1 VDKVSFAAASADRRT
16 SRDIRFT
23 VALEPITDPKFMS
36 RLFSFAFVL
45 VFICALSAAASAQQ
59 APAFKISGIKA
70 MLYYEQTGTFSKDIL
85 ADPNISLWN
94 TIIGEG
100 SSGGASSAT
109 LVLVEVTGKAGAYET
124 TRKVEMTAT
133 FAGTGR
139 NGHPPVKRT
148 SEIGILGDNGK
159 FYVPLWLYDTGC
171 VHVTIAARIVGQRQT
186 SSMQKTIKFEC
197 GE

>member
-1 VDKVSFAAASADRRT
+1 MRSIFSLIAAA
-16 SRDIRFT
+16 
-23 VALEPITDPKFMS
+23 
-36 RLFSFAFVL
+36 AFVCL
-45 VFICALSAAASAQQ
+45 FSAAASAQT
-59 APAFKISGIKA
+59 PAFKISGIKA
-70 MLYYEQTGTFSKDIL
+70 MLFYEQTGTFSKDIL

-109 LVLVEVTGKAGAYET
+109 LVLVEVTGKGGAYET
-124 TRKVEMTAT
+124 TRKVEMTAA

-139 NGHPPVKRT
+139 RAHPPVKRT
-148 SEIGILGDNGK
+148 SEIGIISEKGK

-171 VHVTIAARIVGQRQT
+171 SHVTISARIVGQKQA

>member
-1 VDKVSFAAASADRRT
+1 MKRIFSLAAVAAS
-16 SRDIRFT
+16 
-23 VALEPITDPKFMS
+23 V
-36 RLFSFAFVL
+36 FS
-45 VFICALSAAASAQQ
+45 LSSVASAQ

-109 LVLVEVTGKAGAYET
+109 LVMVEVSGKGGAYET
-124 TRKVEMTAT
+124 TRKVELTAT

-139 NGHPPVKRT
+139 NARAPVKRT
-148 SEIGILGDNGK
+148 SEIGIISEKGK

-171 VHVTIAARIVGQRQT
+171 SHVTISARILGQRQA
-186 SSMQKTIKFEC
+186 SSMKKTIKFEC

>member
-1 VDKVSFAAASADRRT
+1 MKSIFSLMATAALLCFLS
-16 SRDIRFT
+16 T
-23 VALEPITDPKFMS
+23 V
-36 RLFSFAFVL
+36 
-45 VFICALSAAASAQQ
+45 ASAQ
-59 APAFKISGIKA
+59 AAAFKISGIKA

-85 ADPNISLWN
+85 ADPDISLWN

-109 LVLVEVTGKAGAYET
+109 LVMVEVTGKAGAYET
-124 TRKVEMTAT
+124 AKKVEMTAA

-139 NGHPPVKRT
+139 TAHPPVKRT
-148 SEIGILGDNGK
+148 SEIGILSDKGK

-171 VHVTIAARIVGQRQT
+171 SHVTITARITGQRQA
-186 SSMQKTIKFEC
+186 SSMQKTIKFDC

>member
-1 VDKVSFAAASADRRT
+1 MATTVFVCVLSAVASA
-16 SRDIRFT
+16 
-23 VALEPITDPKFMS
+23 
-36 RLFSFAFVL
+36 
-45 VFICALSAAASAQQ
+45 Q

-70 MLYYEQTGTFSKDIL
+70 MLFYEQNGTFSKDIL

-109 LVLVEVTGKAGAYET
+109 LVMVEVTGKAGAYET

-133 FAGTGR
+133 FSGTGK
-139 NGHPPVKRT
+139 NVHPPVKRT
-148 SEIGILGDNGK
+148 SEIGILSDKGR

-171 VHVTIAARIVGQRQT
+171 SHVTISARIIGQRQAP
-186 SSMQKTIKFEC
+186 SVQKTIKFEC